1 MSGKNGLG
9 AFLYVSVSA
18 LTALGIIYHAQI
30 VQELVRHYE
39 FAENLFPGSGDLS
52 YTVNSSG
59 EAVDDT
65 GISLDESLSATGRGV
80 SPESRAEEIDD

>member
-39 FAENLFPGSGDLS
+39 FAENLFPG
-52 YTVNSSG
+52 
-59 EAVDDT
+59 A
-65 GISLDESLSATGRGV
+65 GI
-80 SPESRAEEIDD
+80 

>member
-39 FAENLFPGSGDLS
+39 FAENLFPG
-52 YTVNSSG
+52 
-59 EAVDDT
+59 E
-65 GISLDESLSATGRGV
+65 RGFKLYR
-80 SPESRAEEIDD
+80 EQLRRGG